1 MTPSDLHALIDR
13 DRVVERTRSMV
24 QIPSVNPFES
34 ARLGPVEGEALIADW
49 LVDHLDRLGYEPALQ
64 EVALG
69 RPNVWGVGPGGDGPI
84 VMLGGHLDTVGVEGY
99 SGDPFS
105 GDLRDGRVYGRG
117 SCDMK
122 GAFACFLEVAEVLSS
137 AGQTFPGRLMIAG
150 IADEEAG
157 MLGSTAFPSHGPAA
171 DFAII
176 GEPTELSICTAH
188 LGQYAVPIRTFGRA
202 VHSSIASEG
211 LNAIEQM
218 MKVIT
223 ALGEYR
229 DELHARPGHDMCGS
243 GSVNAGV
250 IRGGNMVSIVPDL
263 CELEVDRR
271 VSPLQTS
278 AEVRGELV
286 DLLESIAAHDHSFA
300 WELGSPLVDSG
311 PLDTPLENPVV
322 LAAQAAAHRHETPD
336 AAVAFSA
343 STDAPNLGVPAI
355 IWGPGSL
362 SQAHTIDEFVEV
374 DQLETATH
382 LYLDVVLDL
391 IG

>member
-1 MTPSDLHALIDR
+1 MAPNDLHALIDR
-13 DRVVERTRSMV
+13 DRVIERTLTMV

-34 ARLGPVEGEALIADW
+34 ARLGPIEGEVLLADW
-49 LVDHLDRLGYEPALQ
+49 LVDQLDLLGYKPTRH
-64 EVALG
+64 EVAPG
-69 RPNVWGVGPGGDGPI
+69 RPNVWGIGPGGDGPI

-105 GDLRDGRVYGRG
+105 GDLRDGRLYGRG

-122 GAFACFLEVAEVLSS
+122 GAFACFLEVAEVLAS
-137 AGQTFPGRLMIAG
+137 ADQKFPGRVMIAG
-150 IADEEAG
+150 IADEEAA
-157 MLGSTAFPSHGPAA
+157 MLGSTEFPSHGPAA

-229 DELHARPGHDMCGS
+229 DELHSRPGHDMCGS

-263 CELEVDRR
+263 CQLEVDRR

-286 DLLESIAAHDHSFA
+286 ELLESIAAHDHSFA

-311 PLDTPLENPVV
+311 PLDTPLDSPVV
-322 LAAQAAAHRHETPD
+322 LAAQSAARRNETPD
-336 AAVAFSA
+336 VAVAFSA

-382 LYLDVVLDL
+382 LYLDAVLEL

>member
-1 MTPSDLHALIDR
+1 M
-13 DRVVERTRSMV
+13 
-24 QIPSVNPFES
+24 
-34 ARLGPVEGEALIADW
+34 IADW
-49 LVDHLDRLGYEPALQ
+49 LVDQLDRLGYEPTRH
-64 EVALG
+64 EVVPG

-84 VMLGGHLDTVGVEGY
+84 VMLGGHLDTVGVESY
-99 SGDPFS
+99 LGDPFS
-105 GDLRDGRVYGRG
+105 GDLRSGRVYGRG

-122 GAFACFLEVAEVLSS
+122 GAFACFLEVAEVLASS
-137 AGQTFPGRLMIAG
+137 GQSLPGRVMIAG

-176 GEPTELSICTAH
+176 GEPTELSICTTH

-202 VHSSIASEG
+202 AHSSVASEG

-229 DELHARPGHDMCGS
+229 DELHTRPGHAMCGS

-286 DLLESIAAHDHSFA
+286 ELLESIAAHDHSFA

-311 PLDTPLENPVV
+311 PLDTPLDCPVV
-322 LAAQAAAHRHETPD
+322 LAAQAAARRNETPD
-336 AAVAFSA
+336 AAAAFSA

-382 LYLDVVLDL
+382 LSLDAVLEL